1 MKVAIFASGNGTN
14 FEVLAKKFLKH
25 EIPGQLAL
33 LFCDHPQANV
43 IERAKRL
50 GVTWASLTVKECG
63 GKAEYER
70 RVYQLL
76 IEKKIDFIILAGYLR
91 VIGGPILANYEGRIV
106 NLHPAYLPEYP
117 GLHSIERAFADQRK
131 QTGVTVHYIDA
142 GLDSGP
148 IIAQKH
154 VPILPT
160 DTAKSLEQRV
170 HDCEHQLYP
179 AVVKQ
184 ILTNLLEKEPTKNE
198 KSDS

>member
-25 EIPGQLAL
+25 EIPGQLVL
-33 LFCDHPQANV
+33 LFCDHPQAKV

-50 GVTWASLTVKECG
+50 GVAWKSLTVKECG
-63 GKAEYER
+63 SKAEYEKK
-70 RVYQLL
+70 VYRLL
-76 IEKKIDFIILAGYLR
+76 IEKEIDFIILAGYLR
-91 VIGGPILANYEGRIV
+91 VVGGPILANYEGRIV

-148 IIAQKH
+148 IIAQEH
-154 VPILPT
+154 VPILPN
-160 DTAKSLEQRV
+160 DTEASLEQRV
-170 HDCEHQLYP
+170 HDCEHRLYP
-179 AVVKQ
+179 AVIKQVLTKLVK
-184 ILTNLLEKEPTKNE
+184 KEQTKNE
-198 KSDS
+198 KSGS